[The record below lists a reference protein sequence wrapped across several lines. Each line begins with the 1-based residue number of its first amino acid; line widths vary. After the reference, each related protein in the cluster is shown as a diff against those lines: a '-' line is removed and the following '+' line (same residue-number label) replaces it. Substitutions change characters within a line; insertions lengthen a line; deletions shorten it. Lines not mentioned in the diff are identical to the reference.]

1 MLYSCFRIT
10 KTICKPNQ
18 FYNQKL
24 SSNFRKRHTFIVF
37 KINIIDISLDCF
49 QTIASRYKII
59 ESATETMT
67 ARTETMAAKYKTIES
82 PP

>member
-24 SSNFRKRHTFIVF
+24 SSNFRKR
-37 KINIIDISLDCF
+37 
-49 QTIASRYKII
+49 QSRYKTI
-59 ESATETMT
+59 ESPTETMT
-67 ARTETMAAKYKTIES
+67 APPETMAAKYKTIES